1 MSLPIRGHLAALI
14 TVFIWGAT
22 FVSTKVLLTGIP
34 PVEILVYRFVIGYL
48 ALWVMAPRRLPRH
61 AWREEAYFAAAGLTG
76 VSLYFLLEN
85 IALMYSMAS
94 NVCIIV
100 STAPLFIALLAP
112 LFTRGAETA
121 PRRFYL
127 GFVVALSGIVI
138 ITLSGSELS
147 FSPIGDFLA
156 LAAAVVWAVY
166 SHLLRRIF
174 SFGDSMLLSTRRI
187 FAYGILF
194 MIPALLWEG
203 GAAHLAAVTDFVYLG
218 NLLFL
223 GLGASAGCF
232 ALWSYAVKIMGP
244 VKTGAYIYAQPV
256 ITAVLAVFILN
267 EPVTV
272 LSACGMGLT
281 ILGLILSQ

>member
-112 LFTRGAETA
+112 LFTRGTETV

-232 ALWSYAVKIMGP
+232 ASWSYAVKIMGP